1 MRPLATLLLA
11 LPILMHAQDGPE
23 RGRGRGRGAT
33 DAAKPVMEEGIP
45 VTDPL
50 VIAKC
55 SGCHKKDEKGNLSRI
70 SWERTTPEG
79 WQEAIKRMV
88 RLNGL
93 VLKPEEARA
102 IVKSLSTDHGLAPE
116 EAKPVMYFVE
126 HRIQDEEL
134 PNETVREAC
143 AACHPIAR
151 ARSWHRSKE
160 DWDLLVN
167 MHRGYFIVS
176 EQSFRGRG
184 GPGEG
189 GGGGG
194 RGAAAA
200 NGTPVDTRPASDQ
213 AVEYLAKDFPL
224 NTPAWAAWRARMRAP
239 KLTGR
244 WLITGYQAG
253 RGKVTGEMVIE
264 PGASEDE
271 FTTNVKL
278 TYLRDGSTAT
288 RSGKSVV
295 YTGYSWRGRST
306 TKNAADPSPQAAGG
320 VPAELRET
328 MWIAPDQNEMEGRWF
343 WGAYEEFGYDV
354 TLHRASDGVTVTGT
368 DVTMIKT
375 GSAAQKVKIYG
386 DNFPKL
392 TAADIDFGT
401 GVTIKRIVEQTAHQ
415 ATVEVDVDAKAIVG
429 KRDVAVRRTVAPNA
443 IAVYDKIDYIKVSPD
458 TALARLGGEKF
469 PKGYQQFEAI
479 AYNRGPD
486 GKPNTPDDVELGPV
500 EAEWSLEEF
509 YAVYGDDD
517 KEFVGKMSP
526 TGFFI
531 PSVEGPNPKR
541 KFSRNNYGDVWAVAT
556 YNGAQDR
563 EGKPLTARSYLVVA
577 IPLYVR
583 WDEAEGPK

>member
-1 MRPLATLLLA
+1 MRLLA
-11 LPILMHAQDGPE
+11 ILFLAFPILVQAQG
-23 RGRGRGRGAT
+23 GRGRGRGAT
-33 DAAKPVMEEGIP
+33 TDKPVVEEGIP

-93 VLKPEEARA
+93 ELTPEEARA

-126 HRIQDEEL
+126 HRIQDEEF
-134 PNETVREAC
+134 PNDTVREAC

-151 ARSWHRSKE
+151 ARSWHRTKE
-160 DWDLLVN
+160 EWDLLVN
-167 MHRGYFIVS
+167 MHRGYFTVS

-184 GPGEG
+184 GAG
-189 GGGGG
+189 GGAGAGAGGG
-194 RGAAAA
+194 RGAATAAAA
-200 NGTPVDTRPASDQ
+200 NATPVETRPASDQ
-213 AVEYLAKDFPL
+213 AVEYLAKEFPL
-224 NTPAWAAWRARMRAP
+224 DTPAWAAWRARMRAP
-239 KLTGR
+239 KLSGR

-253 RGKVTGEMVIE
+253 RGKVMGEMVVE
-264 PGASEDE
+264 PGATDDE

-278 TYLRDGSTAT
+278 TYLKDGSTAT

-295 YTGYSWRGRST
+295 FTGYSWRGRST
-306 TKNAADPSPQAAGG
+306 ARNATEPSPGAAGG

-328 MWIAPDQNEMEGRWF
+328 MWIAPDQNSMEGRWF

-375 GSAAQKVKIYG
+375 GSVAQKVKIYG

-392 TAADIDFGT
+392 TAADIDLGT
-401 GVTIKRIVEQTAHQ
+401 GVTVKRIVEQTAQ
-415 ATVEVDVDAKAIVG
+415 QVTVELDVDAKAIVG

-443 IAVYDKIDYIKVSPD
+443 IAVYDTIDYIKVSPD
-458 TALARLGGEKF
+458 TALSRLGGVNF

-500 EAEWSLEEF
+500 DADWSVEEF
-509 YAVYGDDD
+509 YAVFGDDD
-517 KEFVGKMSP
+517 
-526 TGFFI
+526 
-531 PSVEGPNPKR
+531 
-541 KFSRNNYGDVWAVAT
+541 
-556 YNGAQDR
+556 
-563 EGKPLTARSYLVVA
+563 
-577 IPLYVR
+577 
-583 WDEAEGPK
+583 

>member
-1 MRPLATLLLA
+1 MRLLVTLFLS
-11 LPILMHAQDGPE
+11 LPILMQAQG
-23 RGRGRGRGAT
+23 GRGRGGGAANP
-33 DAAKPVMEEGIP
+33 DEKPVVVEGIP

-55 SGCHKKDEKGNLSRI
+55 SGCHKKDEKGNLTRI
-70 SWERTTPEG
+70 SWERATPEG

-93 VLKPEEARA
+93 ELKPEEARA
-102 IVKSLSTDHGLAPE
+102 IVKSLSADHGLAPE
-116 EAKPVMYFVE
+116 EAKPIMYFVE
-126 HRIQDEEL
+126 HRIQDEEF
-134 PNETVREAC
+134 PNDTVREAC

-184 GPGEG
+184 RGPGAPAAG
-189 GGGGG
+189 
-194 RGAAAA
+194 GAA
-200 NGTPVDTRPASDQ
+200 PPPEPKPPSDQ
-213 AVEYLAKDFPL
+213 AVEYLAKNYALD
-224 NTPAWAAWRARMRAP
+224 TPEWAAWRARMRAP
-239 KLTGR
+239 KLAGR
-244 WLITGYQAG
+244 WLITGAQSG
-253 RGKVTGEMVIE
+253 RGKVIGEMVIE
-264 PGASEDE
+264 PATSDDE

-278 TYLRDGSTAT
+278 TYLKDGSSVT

-306 TKNAADPSPQAAGG
+306 TKNAASPSPEAAGG
-320 VPAELRET
+320 LPAELRET
-328 MWIAPDQNEMEGRWF
+328 MWIAPDQNSMEGRWF

-354 TLHRASDGVTVTGT
+354 TLRRANDGVTVTGT
-368 DVTMIKT
+368 DITMIKT
-375 GSAAQKVKIYG
+375 GSTAQKVKIYG

-392 TAADIDFGT
+392 TVADIDFGT
-401 GVTIKRIVEQTAHQ
+401 GVAVKRIVDQSAQHV
-415 ATVEVDVDAKAIVG
+415 TVEVDVDSKAIFG
-429 KRDVAVRRTVAPNA
+429 KRDVSVRRTVAPNA
-443 IAVYDKIDYIKVSPD
+443 IAIFDKVDYIKVSPD
-458 TALARLGGEKF
+458 TSLARLGGVKF

-479 AYNRGPD
+479 AYNRGAD
-486 GKPNTPDDVELGPV
+486 GKPNTPDDVELGRV
-500 EAEWSLEEF
+500 DAEWSLEEF

-517 KEFVGKMSP
+517 KQFVGKISP
-526 TGFFI
+526 TGFFT
-531 PSVEGPNPKR
+531 PAEEGPNPKR

-556 YNGAQDR
+556 YKGAVDK

-577 IPLYVR
+577 IPLYVK

>member
-1 MRPLATLLLA
+1 MRLLVTLFLA
-11 LPILMHAQDGPE
+11 LPILVQAQG
-23 RGRGRGRGAT
+23 GRGRGRGGNA
-33 DAAKPVMEEGIP
+33 DAKPVMEEGIP

-93 VLKPEEARA
+93 ELKPEEARA

-126 HRIQDEEL
+126 HRIQDEEF
-134 PNETVREAC
+134 PNDTVREAC

-160 DWDLLVN
+160 EWDLLVN

-184 GPGEG
+184 GA
-189 GGGGG
+189 GGG

-200 NGTPVDTRPASDQ
+200 PGATPADTRPPSDV
-213 AVEYLAKDFPL
+213 AVEYLAKNYALD
-224 NTPAWAAWRARMRAP
+224 TPEWAAWRARMRAP
-239 KLTGR
+239 KLSGR
-244 WLITGYQAG
+244 WLITGEQAG
-253 RGKVTGEMVIE
+253 RGKVMGEMVIE
-264 PGASEDE
+264 PGATEDE

-278 TYLRDGSTAT
+278 TYLKDGSTAT

-306 TKNAADPSPQAAGG
+306 TTRAVEPSPNAAGG
-320 VPAELRET
+320 VPRELRET
-328 MWIAPDQNEMEGRWF
+328 MWIAPDQNSMEGRWF
-343 WGAYEEFGYDV
+343 WGAYEEFGTDV
-354 TLHRASDGVTVTGT
+354 TLHRASDGVTVIGT
-368 DVTMIKT
+368 DLTMIKT
-375 GSAAQKVKIYG
+375 GSTALRVKIYG

-392 TAADIDFGT
+392 ATADIDMGT
-401 GVTIKRIVEQTAHQ
+401 GVTVKRMVEQTAQ
-415 ATVEVDVDAKAIVG
+415 QVTVEVDVDVKAIFG
-429 KRDVAVRRTVAPNA
+429 KRDVAVRRTVAPNV
-443 IAVYDKIDYIKVSPD
+443 IAVYDKIDYIKVSPA
-458 TALARLGGEKF
+458 TSLSRLGGVKF

-479 AYNRGPD
+479 AYNRGAD
-486 GKPNTPDDVELGPV
+486 GKPNTADDVELGRV
-500 EAEWSLEEF
+500 DAEWSLEEF

-517 KEFVGKMSP
+517 KAFVGKMSP
-526 TGFFI
+526 TGFFT
-531 PSVEGPNPKR
+531 PAEEGPNPKR

-556 YNGAQDR
+556 YKSAQDK

>member
-1 MRPLATLLLA
+1 
-11 LPILMHAQDGPE
+11 
-23 RGRGRGRGAT
+23 
-33 DAAKPVMEEGIP
+33 MEEGIP

-93 VLKPEEARA
+93 DLKPEEARA

-126 HRIQDEEL
+126 HRIQDEEF
-134 PNETVREAC
+134 PNDTVREAC

-160 DWDLLVN
+160 EWDLLVN

-184 GPGEG
+184 GAGGE
-189 GGGGG
+189 

-200 NGTPVDTRPASDQ
+200 PGAVPVDTRAPSEV
-213 AVEYLAKDFPL
+213 AVEYLAKNYALD
-224 NTPAWAAWRARMRAP
+224 TPEWAAWRARMRAP
-239 KLTGR
+239 KLSGR
-244 WLITGYQAG
+244 WLITGEQAG
-253 RGKVTGEMVIE
+253 RGKVMGEMVIE
-264 PGASEDE
+264 PGATDDE

-278 TYLRDGSTAT
+278 TYLKDGSTTT

-306 TKNAADPSPQAAGG
+306 TTRAVEASPQAAGG
-320 VPAELRET
+320 VPRELRET
-328 MWIAPDQNEMEGRWF
+328 MWIAPDQNSMEGRWF
-343 WGAYEEFGYDV
+343 WGAYEEFGTDV
-354 TLHRASDGVTVTGT
+354 TLHRASDGVTVIGT
-368 DVTMIKT
+368 DLTMIKT
-375 GSAAQKVKIYG
+375 GSTAQRVKIYG

-392 TAADIDFGT
+392 TPADIDMGT
-401 GVTIKRIVEQTAHQ
+401 GVTVKRIVEQAAQ
-415 ATVEVDVDAKAIVG
+415 QVTVEVDVDAKAIFG

-443 IAVYDKIDYIKVSPD
+443 IAIYDKIDYIKVSPA
-458 TALARLGGEKF
+458 TSLSRLGGVKF

-479 AYNRGPD
+479 AYNRGAD
-486 GKPNTPDDVELGPV
+486 GKPNTADDVELGRV
-500 EAEWSLEEF
+500 DAEWSLEEF

-517 KEFVGKMSP
+517 KSFVGKMSP
-526 TGFFI
+526 TGFFT
-531 PSVEGPNPKR
+531 PAEEGPNPKR

-556 YNGAQDR
+556 YKGVLDK

>member
-1 MRPLATLLLA
+1 MRLLVTFFLA
-11 LPILMHAQDGPE
+11 LPLLLQAQ
-23 RGRGRGRGAT
+23 RGRGRGGGAA
-33 DAAKPVMEEGIP
+33 DAKPVMEDGIP

-55 SGCHKKDEKGNLSRI
+55 SGCHKRDEKGMMTRI

-93 VLKPEEARA
+93 ELTPVEARA

-126 HRIQDEEL
+126 HRIQDEQF
-134 PNETVREAC
+134 PNDTVREAC
-143 AACHPIAR
+143 AACHPVAR
-151 ARSWHRSKE
+151 ARSWYRSKE
-160 DWDLLVN
+160 EWDLLVN
-167 MHRGYFIVS
+167 MHRGYFTVA

-184 GPGEG
+184 GAG
-189 GGGGG
+189 G
-194 RGAAAA
+194 GAAAA
-200 NGTPVDTRPASDQ
+200 TGRAGRGGAAATAAPADTRPASDQ
-213 AVEYLAKDFPL
+213 AVEYLAKDYPL
-224 NTPAWAAWRARMRAP
+224 DTHAWAAWRARMRAP
-239 KLTGR
+239 KISGR
-244 WLITGYQAG
+244 WLITGEQAG
-253 RGKVTGEMVIE
+253 RGKVVGEMVIE
-264 PGASEDE
+264 PGAADDE

-278 TYLRDGSTAT
+278 TYLKDGKTVT
-288 RSGKSVV
+288 RSGKSMV

-306 TKNAADPSPQAAGG
+306 TKTPTEASPETAGG
-320 VPAELRET
+320 VPADLRET
-328 MWIAPDQNEMEGRWF
+328 MWIAPDQNSMEGRWF

-354 TLHRASDGVTVTGT
+354 ELHRAGDGLTVTGT
-368 DVTMIKT
+368 DLTMIKT
-375 GSAAQKVKIYG
+375 GATSQVKIYG

-392 TAADIDFGT
+392 TPADIDFGN
-401 GVTIKRIVEQTAHQ
+401 GVAIKRIVAQTAQ
-415 ATVEVDVDAKAIVG
+415 VATVEVTVDEKAIVG

-458 TALARLGGEKF
+458 TSIARLGGVKF

-500 EAEWSLEEF
+500 PAEWSVEEF

-517 KEFVGKMSP
+517 KEYVGKMSP
-526 TGFFI
+526 TGFFT

-556 YNGAQDR
+556 YKGAQDR
-563 EGKPLTARSYLVVA
+563 DGKPLTARSYLVVA
-577 IPLYVR
+577 VPLYVR
-583 WDEAEGPK
+583 WDETEGPK

>member
-1 MRPLATLLLA
+1 MRLLVTLSLA
-11 LPILMHAQDGPE
+11 LPILVHAQG
-23 RGRGRGRGAT
+23 GRGRGRGAT
-33 DAAKPVMEEGIP
+33 TDAPKAVVEEGIP

-55 SGCHKKDEKGNLSRI
+55 SGCHKQDEKGNLTRI

-93 VLKPEEARA
+93 ELKPEEARA

-126 HRIQDEEL
+126 HRIQDEEF
-134 PNETVREAC
+134 PNDTVRETC

-167 MHRGYFIVS
+167 MHLGYFIVS

-184 GPGEG
+184 GAG

-200 NGTPVDTRPASDQ
+200 ANGAPVDTRPPSDQ
-213 AVEYLAKDFPL
+213 AVEYLAKEYALD
-224 NTPAWAAWRARMRAP
+224 TPAWAAWRARMRAP

-264 PGASEDE
+264 PGASDDE

-278 TYLRDGSTAT
+278 TYLKDGSTTT

-306 TKNAADPSPQAAGG
+306 SKSATEPSPAAAGG

-354 TLHRASDGVTVTGT
+354 TLHRAGDGVTLIT
-368 DVTMIKT
+368 DLTMIKT
-375 GSAAQKVKIYG
+375 GSTGQKVKIYG

-401 GVTIKRIVEQTAHQ
+401 GVTIKRIVEQNAHQ

-500 EAEWSLEEF
+500 DAEWSIEEF
-509 YAVYGDDD
+509 YAVFGDDD

-526 TGFFI
+526 TGFFT
-531 PSVEGPNPKR
+531 PAVEGPNPKR

-556 YNGAQDR
+556 YKGAQDR

>member
-1 MRPLATLLLA
+1 MRLLVTLFLA
-11 LPILMHAQDGPE
+11 LPIFMQAQ
-23 RGRGRGRGAT
+23 GRGRGAG
-33 DAAKPVMEEGIP
+33 AAAAPKPVVEEGIP

-93 VLKPEEARA
+93 ELKPEEARA
-102 IVKSLSTDHGLAPE
+102 IVKSLSADHGLAPE

-126 HRIQDEEL
+126 HRVQDETF
-134 PNETVREAC
+134 PNDTVREAC

-151 ARSWHRSKE
+151 ARSWYRSKE
-160 DWDLLVN
+160 EWDLLVN

-184 GPGEG
+184 APPPAAAAAGR
-189 GGGGG
+189 G
-194 RGAAAA
+194 RGATETPT
-200 NGTPVDTRPASDQ
+200 GPPVDTRPPSDQ

-224 NTPAWAAWRARMRAP
+224 DTPAWAAWRARMRAP
-239 KLTGR
+239 KLSGR
-244 WLITGYQAG
+244 WLITGSQAG
-253 RGKVTGEMVIE
+253 RGKVMGEMVIE

-278 TYLRDGSTAT
+278 TYLKDGSTAT

-306 TKNAADPSPQAAGG
+306 TKNAVDASPQAAGG

-354 TLHRASDGVTVTGT
+354 TLHRANDGVTVIGT
-368 DVTMIKT
+368 DITMLKT
-375 GSAAQKVKIYG
+375 GATAQKVVIYG

-392 TAADIDFGT
+392 AAADVDFGT
-401 GVTIKRIVEQTAHQ
+401 GVTVKRVVDQTAQ
-415 ATVEVDVDAKAIVG
+415 KATVEVDVDAKAIFG
-429 KRDVAVRRTVAPNA
+429 KRDVSVRRTVAPNA

-458 TALARLGGEKF
+458 TSLARLGGVKF

-486 GKPNTPDDVELGPV
+486 GKPNTPDDVELGRV

-526 TGFFI
+526 TGFFT
-531 PSVEGPNPKR
+531 PAVEGPNPKR

-556 YNGAQDR
+556 YKGAQDK

>member
-1 MRPLATLLLA
+1 MRLLVSLFLA
-11 LPILMHAQDGPE
+11 LPILIYAQG
-23 RGRGRGRGAT
+23 GRGRGGAARGT
-33 DAAKPVMEEGIP
+33 DQTPAPVVEDGIP
-45 VTDPL
+45 VADPL
-50 VIAKC
+50 IIAKC
-55 SGCHKKDEKGNLSRI
+55 SGCHKKDEKGNLTRI

-93 VLKPEEARA
+93 ELKPEEARA
-102 IVKSLSTDHGLAPE
+102 IVKSLSATHGLAPE

-126 HRIQDEEL
+126 HRIQDEEF
-134 PNETVREAC
+134 PNDTVREAC

-160 DWDLLVN
+160 EWDLLVN

-184 GPGEG
+184 ALPGAAA
-189 GGGGG
+189 GG
-194 RGAAAA
+194 RGATPPP
-200 NGTPVDTRPASDQ
+200 GTPAVDTRPPSDQ
-213 AVEYLAKDFPL
+213 AVEYLARDYSL

-239 KLTGR
+239 KLSGR
-244 WLITGYQAG
+244 WLINGYQAG
-253 RGKVTGEMVIE
+253 RGKVIGEMAIE
-264 PGASEDE
+264 PGTSEDE

-278 TYLRDGSTAT
+278 TYLKDGSSVT

-295 YTGYSWRGRST
+295 FTGYSWRGRST
-306 TKNAADPSPQAAGG
+306 TKNAIEPSARGAGG

-328 MWIAPDQNEMEGRWF
+328 MWIAPDQNSMEGRWF
-343 WGAYEEFGYDV
+343 WGGYEEFGYDV
-354 TLHRASDGVTVTGT
+354 TLHRANDGVTVMST
-368 DVTMIKT
+368 DLSMIKA
-375 GSAAQKVKIYG
+375 GSTAQKVKIYG

-392 TAADIDFGT
+392 AAADIDFGT
-401 GVTIKRIVEQTAHQ
+401 GVTVKRIVEQTAQ
-415 ATVEVDVDAKAIVG
+415 QVTVEVDVDAKAIVG
-429 KRDVAVRRTVAPNA
+429 KRDVSVRRAVAPNA
-443 IAVYDKIDYIKVSPD
+443 IAVFDKIDYIKVSPD
-458 TALARLGGEKF
+458 TALARLGGVKF

-486 GKPNTPDDVELGPV
+486 GKLNTPDDVELGRV
-500 EAEWSLEEF
+500 DAEWSLEEF

-517 KEFVGKMSP
+517 KEFVGTMSP
-526 TGFFI
+526 TGFFT
-531 PSVEGPNPKR
+531 PAVEGPNPKR

-556 YNGAQDR
+556 YKGAQDK

-583 WDEAEGPK
+583 WDESEGPK